1 MLWSIIAR
9 LCAIR
14 RVASWLIARAQRTP
28 YSPIMSSDGQ
38 TLYMGRWWLFNPYP
52 GKGDERKRWSWLPSV
67 RVHHICVED
76 QDRHHHTHPWNCRTI
91 ILRGCYV
98 EERPGPDGMV
108 THVRFAGQT
117 ARIMHYDLHRI
128 SAVPHDGVWT
138 LFITGRYRKTWG
150 FLVPW
155 REYLLSKVPPSPET
169 VRVCRVVKGMFHYG
183 TASALS
189 EFDDK
194 IEVTWEDGSI
204 ESEVPWADLE
214 FLDDQ
219 PKRAC
224 SKPNDFPGTQA
235 DWEGHC
241 AYQDSLCRTER
252 SSGSTT

>member
-1 MLWSIIAR
+1 MLWSIVAR
-9 LCAIR
+9 LCAIP

-28 YSPIMSSDGQ
+28 YSPIMSPDGQ

-52 GKGDERKRWSWLPSV
+52 GAGDERKRWSWLPSV

-128 SAVPHDGVWT
+128 SAVPLDGVWT

-155 REYLLSKVPPSPET
+155 REYLG
-169 VRVCRVVKGMFHYG
+169 VRD
-183 TASALS
+183 
-189 EFDDK
+189 E
-194 IEVTWEDGSI
+194 
-204 ESEVPWADLE
+204 
-214 FLDDQ
+214 
-219 PKRAC
+219 
-224 SKPNDFPGTQA
+224 
-235 DWEGHC
+235 
-241 AYQDSLCRTER
+241 
-252 SSGSTT
+252 